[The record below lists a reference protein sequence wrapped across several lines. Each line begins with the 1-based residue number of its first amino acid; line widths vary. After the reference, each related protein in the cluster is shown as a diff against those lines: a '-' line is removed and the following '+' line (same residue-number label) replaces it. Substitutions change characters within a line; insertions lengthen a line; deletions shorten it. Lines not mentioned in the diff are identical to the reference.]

1 MLTSDLVRVRLY
13 KKEVRPVYVS
23 DRDPE
28 ILDIAASLI
37 EAFAGH
43 EGSPRHELE
52 DDLAEIVG
60 TDTDFL
66 LHRALA
72 KLLFDRCDFEAAAV
86 KPSDELRQVLFDT
99 AAAAYRRPLQDD
111 EGPFVFDRQ
120 AVLTA
125 AAQSLDI
132 ETRELESGLYA
143 DLKSEQVMTGWKPC
157 SPDWLVRRYNVA
169 LAQGVLL
176 RATELEIE
184 LGAAGSDGS
193 SAAAHRELFRK
204 IKFFQL
210 MHRVKS
216 HGDGFKITL
225 DGPISLFKSSGKYG
239 LQMASFLPTL
249 LHFRD
254 WSLKASLQWG
264 PKRRAC
270 VFKLDPE
277 AGLRSHTRLTGQW
290 QPEELSFLPE
300 QFAKLES
307 DWKISTDGDLV
318 NLGGEGVLVPD
329 FVFTRRGRG
338 GKKVYMEVLGFWR
351 KGAVEARLKLLRK
364 HGPKNLLL
372 AISSALA
379 TGREELDELPGEVY
393 VFRYQPVARKVLNA
407 LAAFE

>member
-1 MLTSDLVRVRLY
+1 MLTSDLVRVRIY
-13 KKEVRPVYVS
+13 KKEVRPVYVKE
-23 DRDPE
+23 RDPE

-37 EAFAGH
+37 EAFSSH
-43 EGSPRHELE
+43 EGAPRHVLE
-52 DDLAEIVG
+52 EDLAEILG

-86 KPSDELRQVLFDT
+86 KPSDELRKALFDS
-99 AAAAYRRPLQDD
+99 AAAAYRRPLEDGD
-111 EGPFVFDRQ
+111 GPFAFDRR
-120 AVLTA
+120 AVLKDA
-125 AAQSLDI
+125 AESLDI
-132 ETRELESGLYA
+132 EADDLESGLYA
-143 DLKSEQVMTGWKPC
+143 DLKSEQVMAAWKPC
-157 SPDWLVRRYNVA
+157 TADWLVRRYNVA

-184 LGAAGSDGS
+184 LGASES
-193 SAAAHRELFRK
+193 ESTAAAHRALFRK

-249 LHFRD
+249 LHFKD

-270 VFKLDPE
+270 VFKLDPTV
-277 AGLRSHTRLTGQW
+277 GLRSHTRLTGQW

-300 QFAKLES
+300 QFAKLDS
-307 DWKISTDGDLV
+307 DWKISTDGELV

-338 GKKVYMEVLGFWR
+338 RKKVYMEVLGFWR
-351 KGAVEARLKLLRK
+351 KGAVESRLKLLRK

-379 TGREELDELPGEVY
+379 TGRDELDDLPGEIY
-393 VFRYQPVARKVLNA
+393 VFRSQPVARKVLKA
-407 LAAFE
+407 LEAFE